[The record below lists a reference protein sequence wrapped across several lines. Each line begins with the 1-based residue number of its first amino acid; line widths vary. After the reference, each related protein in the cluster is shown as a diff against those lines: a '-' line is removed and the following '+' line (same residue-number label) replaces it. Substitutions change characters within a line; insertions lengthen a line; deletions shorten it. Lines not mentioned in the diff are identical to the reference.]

1 MSETSCW
8 IGLFSKFVNFHLKV
22 VIARK
27 SPARTTLFKGVSF
40 HWWNDRK
47 RARKSQPHA
56 CADVLQL
63 CPRRAD
69 ISRLLDAR
77 GKRSIRWVGMI
88 STKRNELFMN
98 AFYLVPTF
106 HSLWGWDMFLNF
118 SETFPTEALVSCSQN
133 YPWQVRIGH
142 GTKSKC
148 TARGRRNISWETTS
162 RPSAYRKATLRR
174 IIVIPTAF
182 GTGAAV
188 FQTGF
193 RKIADIRQQKSKNAI
208 WNCQSEIQT
217 IVERWVVASELG

>member
-8 IGLFSKFVNFHLKV
+8 IGLFSKFVNFHLVKSGNRQEITRKNNV
-22 VIARK
+22 VQGGK
-27 SPARTTLFKGVSF
+27 LSLM
-40 HWWNDRK
+40 
-47 RARKSQPHA
+47 
-56 CADVLQL
+56 
-63 CPRRAD
+63 
-69 ISRLLDAR
+69 
-77 GKRSIRWVGMI
+77 KRSKTRQKESTARMRRRFAALSASCWHKSFIGRKEKAIRWVGMI

-106 HSLWGWDMFLNF
+106 HSLWGWDMFLTF
-118 SETFPTEALVSCSQN
+118 SETFPTETLVSCSQN

-174 IIVIPTAF
+174 TIVIPTAF

-193 RKIADIRQQKSKNAI
+193 RKIADIRQRKSKNAI

-217 IVERWVVASELG
+217 LVERWVVASELC